1 MKTIR
6 TTAIALAACGAL
18 LSGYVAMTPGYA
30 SAAPAGSLATELVMK
45 SPIRKPRNKGCT
57 AKRTLE
63 LKRFPNKNSSTVGL
77 VVAGT
82 ALRVRGKVGGWIY
95 VNGGGSSGWTKGGV
109 ACKS

>member
-1 MKTIR
+1 LKTIR

-18 LSGYVAMTPGYA
+18 LAGYVATPPGFA
-30 SAAPAGSLATELVMK
+30 SAAPATELVMK

-63 LKRFPNKNSSTVGL
+63 LKRFPNKTSTTVGL
-77 VVAGT
+77 IVAGT
-82 ALRVRGKVGGWIY
+82 ALRVRGKVGGWTY

-109 ACKS
+109 GCKG